1 MPILFLFFN
10 TFSCNGYHIQSSP
23 FLTLIDL
30 FVEQHVLDELH
41 RGVVDTAHQLQIS
54 GDSKLRVHGGIEEH
68 VADGFAG
75 DATREPSGDVKAGL
89 ELGDGIKKGKG
100 ES

>member
-1 MPILFLFFN
+1 M
-10 TFSCNGYHIQSSP
+10 
-23 FLTLIDL
+23 
-30 FVEQHVLDELH
+30 LDELH

-75 DATREPSGDVKAGL
+75 DTTREPSGDVRGL
-89 ELGDGIKKGKG
+89 ELRDGIKKGKG